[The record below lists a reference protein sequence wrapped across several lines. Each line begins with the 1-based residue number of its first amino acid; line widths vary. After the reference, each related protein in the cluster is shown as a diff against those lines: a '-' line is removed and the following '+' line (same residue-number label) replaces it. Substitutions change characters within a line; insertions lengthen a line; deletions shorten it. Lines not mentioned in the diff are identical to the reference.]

1 MRRGLRRAIY
11 VLSAAVALVAL
22 GAAAAVAAPRV
33 STRVVR
39 VGSTTPLPS
48 GARVTGTTLASTPL
62 GLTVALQPQDPSGL
76 ADYATAVS
84 TPGASL
90 FRHYLT
96 VAQFAQ
102 RFGATPA
109 QIAAVQSSLRAR
121 GLKVGAVTA
130 NNLTIPV
137 TGTAAQVET
146 AFSVSLAAVTLPS
159 GRVAHANQ
167 QAPAVP
173 ATIARYVQ
181 GVIGL
186 NDVTLDQPQD
196 LRARPRIRTPS
207 AARVPDIGSG
217 PAAVF
222 GRDRGEPGRTRLH
235 RGSDR
240 RGVRLQQLLRGWGRG
255 RRPDRRR
262 VRGRGV

>member
-1 MRRGLRRAIY
+1 MRRATRRMIY
-11 VLSAAVALVAL
+11 VV
-22 GAAAAVAAPRV
+22 AAAVAIVGALVAPAGA
-33 STRVVR
+33 STARVR
-39 VGSTTPLPS
+39 VGSTTPLPA
-48 GARVTGTTLASTPL
+48 GARMTGATPASTPL
-62 GLTVALQPQDPSGL
+62 RLTIALQPQDPGGL
-76 ADYATAVS
+76 AKYATAVS

-96 VAQFAQ
+96 VAQFAD
-102 RFGATPA
+102 RFGAAPA

-121 GLKVGAVTA
+121 GLKVGDATA

-146 AFSVSLAAVTLPS
+146 AFSVSLAKVTLPS

-167 QAPAVP
+167 QAPALP

-196 LRARPRIRTPS
+196 MTGLHRAHSSS
-207 AARVPDIGSG
+207 AARQPRVGSG
-217 PAAVF
+217 PAALF
-222 GRDRGEPGRTRLH
+222 ERDRGGSERTRLY
-235 RGSDR
+235 G
-240 RGVRLQQLLRGWGRG
+240 GR
-255 RRPDRRR
+255 DRRR
-262 VRGRGV
+262 VRLKQLLRGRQRGRRADGRPVRGGDL